1 MRALSIAALLLLA
14 ACANGADLGRMEA
27 HLVSMSP
34 RPHRAAAR
42 RR

>member
-14 ACANGADLGRMEA
+14 ACANGSDLGKDAGAPGVE
-27 HLVSMSP
+27 SP
-34 RPHRAAAR
+34 RPHRAVAR